1 MKDLMRMHEHVYA
14 YLPNDEKVL
23 NKEELEKIA
32 KVNKKKAIF
41 QLYKMS
47 VLWGLVPL
55 YNSRL

>member
-41 QLYKMS
+41 QLSTKCV
-47 VLWGLVPL
+47 VLC
-55 YNSRL
+55 NSRLEA